1 MQQEWLLGE
10 VMTSRRRFQTGVS
23 RKCFLALA
31 AFALMAS
38 GCSTLPE
45 DAPVLEKLD
54 TDTGTTIAGIG
65 RPIELYR
72 EVSKLSLTD
81 RFAFLAPFETN
92 VMGERKSYLW
102 IAIPVERAVDT
113 ALPTLDVNG
122 STVALGTGSR
132 DPSFANL
139 AKSPYKPPTPWSAT
153 YYFTLDA
160 DKVAQ
165 LGAAETITL
174 KLPDAENEALFTV
187 KIAGDERLR
196 AYAARP

>member
-1 MQQEWLLGE
+1 
-10 VMTSRRRFQTGVS
+10 MTSRRRFQTGVS

-31 AFALMAS
+31 AFALAAS
-38 GCSTLPE
+38 GCAALPE

-54 TDTGTTIAGIG
+54 TETGTTIAGIG

-92 VMGERKSYLW
+92 VMGERKSFLW
-102 IAIPVERAVDT
+102 IAIPIERAADT
-113 ALPTLDVNG
+113 ALPTLDVDG
-122 STVALGTGSR
+122 SAVELGAGSR

-139 AKSPYKPPTPWSAT
+139 AQSPYKPPTPWSAT
-153 YYFTLDA
+153 YYFALDA
-160 DKVAQ
+160 AKVAQ
-165 LGAAETITL
+165 LGAAQSIAL
-174 KLPDAENEALFTV
+174 KLPEAEAEALFTA
-187 KIAGDERLR
+187 KIGGDERLR